1 MTERISNIC
10 RLEYAPVSAINTF
23 IEASEGHLLIDASWT
38 EIPIIPG
45 ATLSVRKS
53 HTKAGRLYESSFSAM
68 LRSKL
73 DLHQIVIIRITLDKD
88 ETQYIIGDP
97 DLPVRLDETVSI
109 RQKPISFSHQSW
121 HFPWI
126 FAGEPEEVESEPD
139 PEPDPEPEPDP
150 VPVTINW
157 ELSEW
162 ESEPDFIDANVRIYA
177 NEVLKLEQFGN
188 GTGTVNVF
196 QGDTIRI
203 QYSYLDIAEGSPES
217 PFLQLLID
225 SVLIDSQPVSIPGTG
240 TFNHS
245 FEIDSNKEILVRAV
259 DLG

>member
-23 IEASEGHLLIDASWT
+23 IEASPGHLLIDASWT

-73 DLHQIVIIRITLDKD
+73 DLHQIVILRISTDQD
-88 ETQYIIGDP
+88 ETPYIVGDP
-97 DLPVRLDETVSI
+97 DLPVRLDETISL
-109 RQKPISFSHQSW
+109 RQKPISFTHQSW

-126 FAGEPEEVESEPD
+126 FAGVPEENEPN
-139 PEPDPEPEPDP
+139 PEPEPEPEPEP
-150 VPVTINW
+150 VALTINW

-162 ESEPDFIDANVRIYA
+162 ASDPDFIDANVRIYA
-177 NEVLKLEQFGN
+177 NEVLKVEQFGN
-188 GTGTVNVF
+188 GTGSVDVF
-196 QGDTIRI
+196 EGDTIRV
-203 QYSYLDIAEGSPES
+203 QYSYLDLAQGSPVS

-225 SVLIDSQPVSIPGTG
+225 SALIDSQPVSIPGSG

-245 FEIDSNKEILVRAV
+245 FVIDSNKQILVRAI